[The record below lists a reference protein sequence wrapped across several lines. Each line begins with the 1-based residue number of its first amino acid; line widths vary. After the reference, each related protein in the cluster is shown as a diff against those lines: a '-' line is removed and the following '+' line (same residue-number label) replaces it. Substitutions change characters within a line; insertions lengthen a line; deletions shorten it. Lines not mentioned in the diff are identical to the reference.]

1 MFYTS
6 HEKYTTMKRALFVV
20 VCVTCLFLS
29 AGCVSNDDVLY
40 TSLIE
45 QLNQKFTSAGNAL
58 KSANEGN
65 ESISS
70 CIQHEKDL
78 IQSLEDA
85 RTTMMGLRLSK
96 TYAGS
101 RDLYVQ
107 GINGLLQSHAGLVEV
122 NTADEFSHWLADSH
136 LSSPQQFSRYTSAAE
151 QIDRATRM
159 IYHSE
164 PETSPQL
171 DLTNTYVEEMFLAAK
186 QASDIT
192 NPGSISQEDSTSETQ
207 KDAEYVE
214 RISDPNLVLY
224 GDLYADSDRFSS
236 LSFYVTIPDKGVPV
250 NLADIDIFYGT
261 QDGVPKLSTFYPGS
275 GLLNPGE
282 KTKIVLSAT
291 GPGAGNRFT
300 IEIKPRGGAS
310 EIFAKTLAQD
320 YTGGDIL

>member
-1 MFYTS
+1 
-6 HEKYTTMKRALFVV
+6 MKRILFVV

-29 AGCVSNDDVLY
+29 AGCVSNDDVSY

-45 QLNQKFTSAGNAL
+45 ELNQKFMSAGTAL

-85 RTTMMGLRLSK
+85 RTTMMGLRLSEP
-96 TYAGS
+96 YAGS

-122 NTADEFSHWLADSH
+122 NTADEFSHWLSDSH
-136 LSSPQQFSRYTSAAE
+136 FNSPQQFSQYTSAAE

-164 PETSPQL
+164 PETSPRL
-171 DLTNTYVEEMFLAAK
+171 DLTNTYVEEMFLAATL
-186 QASDIT
+186 ASGIT
-192 NPGSISQEDSTSETQ
+192 NPGSVSQPDTTGKTQ
-207 KDAEYVE
+207 KTVEYVE
-214 RISDPNLVLY
+214 RISDPNLVLD

-236 LSFYVTIPDKGVPV
+236 LSFYVAIPGQGVPV

-261 QDGVPKLSTFYPGS
+261 QDEVPKLSTFYPDS

-282 KTKIVLSAT
+282 KTKIVLSVT
-291 GPGAGNRFT
+291 GPGAGNSFT

-310 EIFAKTLAQD
+310 EIFAGTLAQD
-320 YTGGDIL
+320 YTGGVIR